1 MQDLQDTDMD
11 LPRWNVRREG
21 EGFHLSIATA
31 DGAVVTARLEL
42 QEAADMGQALIYL
55 ATSE

>member
-1 MQDLQDTDMD
+1 MQHLQDSEMD
-11 LPRWNVRREG
+11 HPRWDVRREG

-31 DGAVVTARLEL
+31 DGAVLTACLAL